1 MDILNEGSKKVFGK
15 YKKIKS
21 SGAKVG
27 RDDGKKAHHC
37 CSQTDVRIHTASTT
51 LTGDTGV

>member
-1 MDILNEGSKKVFGK
+1 MDISNEGSKKVFGK

-37 CSQTDVRIHTASTT
+37 CSQTDVRIHAASTT